1 MLKSI
6 VKTILPAKLKS
17 PLSYLWKSRE
27 FQFYENGMATIHDS
41 DFIAHPRFQKAYAAG
56 VNTGSWGGVD
66 VHWIAHVACWAAD
79 IGIKLD
85 GDFVECG
92 VNRGGLA
99 RTVLDFVDLPSS
111 GKKFYLLDTFEGLLQ
126 RHISPEEERN
136 GITAGGYEPCYN
148 EVVKT
153 FSQFANCVV
162 IVKGAIPATLP
173 QAAPDKVAYLSIDMN
188 CVEPEIA
195 AAEFY
200 WPRMV
205 SGSIMLLDDYGW
217 ARHAA
222 QKRAFDRFA
231 QQREVMILRLPTGQ
245 GLIMKP

>member
-1 MLKSI
+1 
-6 VKTILPAKLKS
+6 
-17 PLSYLWKSRE
+17 
-27 FQFYENGMATIHDS
+27 
-41 DFIAHPRFQKAYAAG
+41 
-56 VNTGSWGGVD
+56 
-66 VHWIAHVACWAAD
+66 
-79 IGIKLD
+79 
-85 GDFVECG
+85 
-92 VNRGGLA
+92 
-99 RTVLDFVDLPSS
+99 
-111 GKKFYLLDTFEGLLQ
+111 
-126 RHISPEEERN
+126 
-136 GITAGGYEPCYN
+136 
-148 EVVKT
+148 
-153 FSQFANCVV
+153 
-162 IVKGAIPATLP
+162 
-173 QAAPDKVAYLSIDMN
+173 MN